1 MKYFSAAW
9 WLLVLA
15 LSFGLGW
22 GSFWLIALGVVGA
35 AALLLAGVLRA

>member
-22 GSFWLIALGVVGA
+22 GSFWLLALGVAGVLT
-35 AALLLAGVLRA
+35 LLLAGVLRA